1 MASQELQAEIT
12 RMQAEVEKDPSPAN
26 KFALRVLEARTS
38 GLVVHVATPERGTPF
53 WFEQAGMEAGKEVR
67 EPVQLQF
74 VTAGKAVLPAHDG
87 SLCILPG
94 HAPMVGLLG
103 SGELVVTSRK
113 AELPSPR
120 TPDRTIA
127 VRDGEEFRF
136 FVSNGTF
143 RVKDNKVVIL
153 AARGFRPD
161 RLAVDDLEDEER
173 RREIQSRITQEG
185 LEGEA
190 LQKVIVD
197 AKKSEVAAKREALES
212 RDPSLQKAEE
222 MRAVRAMEKLLS

>member
-1 MASQELQAEIT
+1 MASKELEAEIA
-12 RMQAEVEKDPSPAN
+12 RGRDQLEKEPSPAN
-26 KFALRVLEARTS
+26 RFALSMLEARTT
-38 GLVVHVATPERGTPF
+38 GLVVHVATPERGAPF
-53 WFEQAGMEAGKEVR
+53 PFEQVGMEAGKAVR
-67 EPVQLQF
+67 DPVQLEF

-120 TPDRTIA
+120 IPDRTIG
-127 VRDGEEFRF
+127 VPDGVEFRF

-143 RVKDNKVVIL
+143 RVKDNKVMIL

-161 RLAVDDLEDEER
+161 RLAVDDLDDEER
-173 RREIQSRITQEG
+173 RREIQTRITQEG
-185 LEGEA
+185 LEGDA
-190 LQKVIVD
+190 LQQTILE
-197 AKKSEVAAKREALES
+197 AKRTEIAAKREALEP
-212 RDPSLQKAEE
+212 REPSLQKARD
-222 MRAVRAMEKLLS
+222 MQVIRAMEKLLS